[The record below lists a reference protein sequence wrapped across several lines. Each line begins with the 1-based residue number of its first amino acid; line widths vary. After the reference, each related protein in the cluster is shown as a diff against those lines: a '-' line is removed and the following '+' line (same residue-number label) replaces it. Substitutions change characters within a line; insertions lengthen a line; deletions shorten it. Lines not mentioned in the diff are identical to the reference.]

1 MVVMIA
7 APSYLG
13 YFAMK
18 LLGERRGVLIIRLL
32 GGMISSTAANAN
44 PRAVSERIGTKV
56 ERCCDPPDIPSAVMF
71 PRMLVIAAIVAP
83 QLVGPLTLPLK
94 AAAAGRL
101 AAASWC
107 AWRRIHKDRPSVRP
121 RPLTSLSS

>member
-1 MVVMIA
+1 MIA
-7 APSYLG
+7 ARSYLG

-32 GGMISSTAANAN
+32 GGMIALTAATLTLA
-44 PRAVSERIGTKV
+44 PSAKRIGTKV
-56 ERCCDPPDIPSAVMF
+56 ERCCDPRDIPSAVMF

-83 QLVGPLTLPLK
+83 QLVGPLTLPLN

-107 AWRRIHKDRPSVRP
+107 AWRRIHKDRPSVRL